1 MRIGL
6 YHGYKLTGSGSN
18 EYTRYL
24 AKSLIDAGHEIH
36 IICREENPQYVPYI
50 THAYAWKRDG
60 TVETLFTR
68 PDETSACFFHQLPHG
83 DIRPVYLTD
92 KQREGNVKS
101 FVALSDEELK
111 EYHRLNERLLTEI
124 LSRHSLD
131 VLHANHV
138 VYQPLAALPACQA
151 TGTPLV
157 VYPHGSSI
165 EYTVRLDER
174 YKRLALKGLLES
186 TGLII
191 GNREVRDRIL
201 KIYPD
206 HREAI
211 LAKTRIVGV
220 GVDTSLFEPVERAK
234 RRESIQ
240 RLIATEGGGGK
251 TPAQTR
257 ELHERLEAGDI
268 ETVRDY
274 NAAYKHSLPDEDLN
288 EHLNR
293 IPWEQNILIFVGA
306 LTVGKGLQSLIT
318 VLPKILH
325 AHPQTHLVI
334 VGSGSYREALEALV
348 YAISTSNRTLLF
360 ELCAKGKDLDRN
372 EQTGPWEDVQIF
384 LDDPANASFILEHG
398 RELGEHVHFLGRL
411 DHSRLRYLFPCAD
424 LAVFPSVIPEAYPL
438 VLMESLS
445 NGVLPLVS
453 YFSGFQDG
461 VDELE
466 PLLGRSLTDRMKLPV
481 DVQVREKQIAAN
493 ISDLLA
499 DEKLKTFSPR
509 LRQIAVERYDWRH
522 RASQMAS
529 AYRSFVQTRAKTE

>member
-24 AKSLIDAGHEIH
+24 AKSLIDAGHEVH
-36 IICREENPQYVPYI
+36 IICREENPQDVSYI

-68 PDETSACFFHQLPHG
+68 PDETPPCFFHQLPHG

-92 KQREGNVKS
+92 KQRAGNVKS
-101 FVALSDEELK
+101 FVALSDEELE
-111 EYHRLNERLLTEI
+111 EYHRLNEKLLTRI
-124 LSRHSLD
+124 LSQYPLD

-138 VYQPLAALPACQA
+138 VYQPVAALPACKA

-174 YKRLALKGLLES
+174 YKQLALKGILES

-201 KIYPD
+201 ALYPD
-206 HREAI
+206 HRETI

-220 GVDTSLFEPVERAK
+220 GVDTSLFEPIERAK

-240 RLIATEGGGGK
+240 QLIATAGGGGK

-257 ELHERLEAGDI
+257 ELHERLEAGDVAA
-268 ETVRDY
+268 TRDY
-274 NAAYKHSLPDEDLN
+274 WAAYNHSLPDDDLN

-306 LTVGKGLQSLIT
+306 LTVGKGLQGPIT
-318 VLPKILH
+318 AMPKVLSQ
-325 AHPQTHLVI
+325 HPQTHLII
-334 VGSGSYREALEALV
+334 VGAGAYREVLEALV
-348 YAISTSNRTLLF
+348 YAISTSNRDLLF
-360 ELCAKGKDLDRN
+360 ELCARGKDLDRN
-372 EQTGPWEDVQIF
+372 ELTGPWEDVQVF
-384 LDDPANASFILEHG
+384 LDDPANVSFILENG
-398 RELGEHVHFLGRL
+398 RELGEHVHFVGRL
-411 DHSRLRYLFPCAD
+411 DHARLRYLFPCAD
-424 LAVFPSVIPEAYPL
+424 LAIFPSVIPEAYPL

-453 YFSGFQDG
+453 YFSGFKDG

-466 PLLGRSLTDRMKLPV
+466 PLLGRSLSDRMKIPV
-481 DVQVREKQIAAN
+481 DVQVREEQIAAN
-493 ISDLLA
+493 ISGLLA
-499 DEKLKTFSPR
+499 DERLKTFAPR
-509 LRQIAVERYDWRH
+509 LRQIAVEKYDWRH
-522 RASQMAS
+522 RASQMIS
-529 AYRSFVQTRAKTE
+529 AYRSFVQT